1 MEPLLQNQFAVPQG
15 RSVGRQQAQ
24 VERPSRP
31 PTVDLTQDTP
41 PVFNRVR
48 NRMSRFTC
56 QVCDKVF
63 TSQET
68 LTQHMQTHRSPGKL
82 PYRFEFNIL
91 HFNNIMNF

>member
-1 MEPLLQNQFAVPQG
+1 M
-15 RSVGRQQAQ
+15 GRQQAQ

-48 NRMSRFTC
+48 NRMNRFTC
-56 QVCDKVF
+56 QVCDKIF

-68 LTQHMQTHRSPGKL
+68 LNQHMQTHRSPGKL
-82 PYRFEFNIL
+82 PYRFDFNIL
-91 HFNNIMNF
+91 TFYL